1 MRVLRA
7 VVLAIG
13 MMGLAASAAA
23 CGGSSKGADE
33 PKNPCAGAA
42 GDTTANPCAGG
53 DTTANPCNPCAG
65 GDSTANPCGGGDE
78 NPCAGGDSNPCGGGD
93 ENPCGDW

>member
-42 GDTTANPCAGG
+42 GDTTANPCNPCAGG
-53 DTTANPCNPCAG
+53 DTTA
-65 GDSTANPCGGGDE
+65 

>member
-42 GDTTANPCAGG
+42 GDTTANPCNPCAGG

-65 GDSTANPCGGGDE
+65 GDTTA